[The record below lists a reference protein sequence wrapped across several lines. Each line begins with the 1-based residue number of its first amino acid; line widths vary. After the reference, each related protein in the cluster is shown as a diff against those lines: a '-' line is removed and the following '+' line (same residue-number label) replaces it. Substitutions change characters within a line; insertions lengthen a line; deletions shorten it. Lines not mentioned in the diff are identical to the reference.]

1 MPKKIKR
8 KTLDELL
15 DEVRLEP
22 EENVDDSEEPEGA
35 ENYYDLDDEDTDE

>member
-15 DEVRLEP
+15 DEVWLEP

-35 ENYYDLDDEDTDE
+35 EWYLDEEEEDE